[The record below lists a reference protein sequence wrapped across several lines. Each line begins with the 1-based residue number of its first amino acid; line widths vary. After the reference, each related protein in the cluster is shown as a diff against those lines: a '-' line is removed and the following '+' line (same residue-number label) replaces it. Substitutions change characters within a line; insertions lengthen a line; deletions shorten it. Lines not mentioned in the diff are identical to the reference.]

1 MRRSVTRRRW
11 TWLIVLCAL
20 SAIDLAATIH
30 AHLTWKRTAGGPTVM
45 PLGQLLGWVSSTLL
59 VIAVVLAL
67 ITGISSRRQRRQRY
81 R

>member
-1 MRRSVTRRRW
+1 VTRRRW
-11 TWLIVLCAL
+11 SGLIVLSVL

-59 VIAVVLAL
+59 VIAVVLAV
-67 ITGISSRRQRRQRY
+67 ITGIASTRRRRRRY